1 MQLKSFKL
9 FLKNDENNKLKNL
22 LEKLPANH
30 RNILKNIRIEF
41 QNGHTIKGSKKFVGS
56 ADDKEFKIAAPWFYA
71 REFVVLHEIGHLV
84 WDKILT
90 NQQKTEWKTICKN
103 NSEECFC
110 HAYANFYAKHK
121 LEFLNNSK
129 QIDFITKLT

>member
-1 MQLKSFKL
+1 MQVKSFKA
-9 FLKNDENNKLKNL
+9 FLKNDENNKLKAL
-22 LEKLPANH
+22 LEKLPVSH
-30 RNILKNIRIEF
+30 RNLLKKINIEF

-56 ADDKEFKIAAPWFYA
+56 ADNKEFKIAAPWFYA

-90 NQQKTEWKTICKN
+90 DEQKIEWGKICKN
-103 NSEECFC
+103 KSEESFC

-121 LEFLNNSK
+121 IKSLDVPAHSGFISK
-129 QIDFITKLT
+129 LS

>member
-9 FLKNDENNKLKNL
+9 FLKDDEDSRLKDL
-22 LEKLPANH
+22 LKKIPSNH
-30 RNILKNIRIEF
+30 RDLLKNISIKF

-56 ADDKEFKIAAPWFYA
+56 SDDKEFKIAAPWFYS

-84 WDKILT
+84 WDNILSSD
-90 NQQKTEWKTICKN
+90 QKKEWKSICKK

-110 HAYANFYAKHK
+110 HAYANFYVKHQLK
-121 LEFLNNSK
+121 SLIKPEQIKFL
-129 QIDFITKLT
+129 TKLS